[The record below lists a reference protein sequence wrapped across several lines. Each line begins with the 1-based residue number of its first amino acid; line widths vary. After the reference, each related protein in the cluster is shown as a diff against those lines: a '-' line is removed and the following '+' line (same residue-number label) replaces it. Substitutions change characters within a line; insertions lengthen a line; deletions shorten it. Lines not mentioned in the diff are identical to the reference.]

1 MGAGEVYSRQA
12 KLKPA
17 LCQVDCEYHYRSIN
31 LISNVQDLDQV
42 HFGVMGLYK
51 SHARTSSSQL
61 SVVSLDLTFQLHL
74 PAELLA
80 VLFSH

>member
-1 MGAGEVYSRQA
+1 M
-12 KLKPA
+12 KPA
-17 LCQVDCEYHYRSIN
+17 LCQVDCEYHYRRIN
-31 LISNVQDLDQV
+31 NVQDLDQV

-80 VLFSH
+80 VLFSIS